1 MVVSWA
7 GREGK
12 GRAGMEGKG
21 RAGWEGKGRAGR
33 EGKGREGRF
42 LDTIRTPGRETDRD
56 GKGMGTPISKVSVWR
71 IVR

>member
-1 MVVSWA
+1 LGRKGGEGTGRNGGEGTGRMR
-7 GREGK
+7 REGM
-12 GRAGMEGKG
+12 GR
-21 RAGWEGKGRAGR
+21 
-33 EGKGREGRF
+33 KGREGRF